1 MNLKRISFIIM
12 VAIIIVSSL
21 TISTS
26 AFSNEDLATYLTSPH
41 MISGSQYKLTDA
53 NAVATK
59 EYLMKNPVTDAQAA
73 QIKGL
78 LDQALSKVNE
88 RKTLKEITPAE
99 KIQIISLLQQA
110 GNVAGFTVTVDT
122 SANTVTVSKS
132 GTVIISGFYV
142 DDGNGGVTIK
152 YANNGESA
160 TRTAA
165 NGGSKTF
172 VYTGANNSIFVII
185 ALLAVVAVSTLYVK
199 KAYAK

>member
-1 MNLKRISFIIM
+1 M

-88 RKTLKEITPAE
+88 RKT
-99 KIQIISLLQQA
+99 
-110 GNVAGFTVTVDT
+110 
-122 SANTVTVSKS
+122 
-132 GTVIISGFYV
+132 
-142 DDGNGGVTIK
+142 
-152 YANNGESA
+152 
-160 TRTAA
+160 
-165 NGGSKTF
+165 
-172 VYTGANNSIFVII
+172 
-185 ALLAVVAVSTLYVK
+185 K
-199 KAYAK
+199 K